1 MKLIQEVYDQ
11 SFIDYFEIL
20 RTMKIIRRYYY

>member
-1 MKLIQEVYDQ
+1 MKLIRKVYDQ
-11 SFIDYFEIL
+11 PSIDHLEIL